1 MAYVEVPKD
10 LSRVKTKVMFNLTKR
25 QLICFTLA
33 ALVGIPVYF
42 LLRSSIGVSAA
53 SLVMILLVLPFFLLA
68 VYEKN
73 GQPMEVL
80 ARQYI
85 LVRFIR
91 PKRRPYRT
99 NNFYDV
105 LERQY
110 QLDTEVRNI
119 VYSKTTS
126 KTTSSRSKR
135 PRQPI
140 SGFTSR
146 TSRVR
151 TLS

>member
-1 MAYVEVPKD
+1 MSYVEVPKD

-99 NNFYDV
+99 NNFYSV

-110 QLDTEVRNI
+110 QLDKEVKNI

-126 KTTSSRSKR
+126 KTKANKGRTKADCTSN
-135 PRQPI
+135 
-140 SGFTSR
+140 
-146 TSRVR
+146 
-151 TLS
+151 